1 MRLRHTTVP
10 SKAILTAS
18 IFDVMANNEN
28 LKRGAAT
35 QFRSGEEA
43 VRNGKKGGVAS
54 GRRRRDRRTF
64 RETLLE
70 LLALPDIDRNG
81 NPVVS
86 PLTGKPL
93 SIRESIVMQALLS
106 ARKGNMRALQT
117 ILDAIGERTFKVE
130 ADVNL
135 DTMSDA
141 QLDEIVRQISSN
153 IR

>member
-1 MRLRHTTVP
+1 MRLRHTTAP

-43 VRNGKKGGVAS
+43 VKNGQKGGVAS
-54 GRRRRDRRTF
+54 GRRRRDRRSF
-64 RETLLE
+64 RETMLE

-117 ILDAIGERTFKVE
+117 ILDAVGERTFKVE

>member
-1 MRLRHTTVP
+1 
-10 SKAILTAS
+10 
-18 IFDVMANNEN
+18 MANNEN
-28 LKRGAAT
+28 LKHGAAT
-35 QFRSGEEA
+35 RFRTGEEQ
-43 VRNGKKGGVAS
+43 VRIAHRGGVAS
-54 GRRRRDRRTF
+54 GRKRRDRRTF

-117 ILDAIGERTFKVE
+117 ILDAVGERTFKVD
-130 ADVNL
+130 ADINL
-135 DTMSDA
+135 DTMSNA
-141 QLDEIVRQISSN
+141 QLDEVVRQISSN

>member
-1 MRLRHTTVP
+1 MRLRHTTAP
-10 SKAILTAS
+10 SKAISTAS

-43 VRNGKKGGVAS
+43 VRNGQKGGVAS

-64 RETLLE
+64 RETMLE

-117 ILDAIGERTFKVE
+117 ILDAVGERTFKVE

>member
-1 MRLRHTTVP
+1 MRLRHTTAP

-43 VRNGKKGGVAS
+43 VRTGQKGGVAS

-117 ILDAIGERTFKVE
+117 ILDAVGERTFKVE

-135 DTMSDA
+135 DTMSDT

>member
-1 MRLRHTTVP
+1 MRLRHTTAP

-43 VRNGKKGGVAS
+43 VRNGQKGGVAS

-64 RETLLE
+64 RETMLE

-117 ILDAIGERTFKVE
+117 ILDAVGERTFKVE

>member
-1 MRLRHTTVP
+1 MRLRHTTAP

-43 VRNGKKGGVAS
+43 VRNGQKGGVAS

-117 ILDAIGERTFKVE
+117 ILDAVGERTFKVE

>member
-1 MRLRHTTVP
+1 MRLRHTTAP

-43 VRNGKKGGVAS
+43 VKNGQKGGVAS

-64 RETLLE
+64 RETMLE

-117 ILDAIGERTFKVE
+117 ILDAVGERTFKVE

>member
-1 MRLRHTTVP
+1 
-10 SKAILTAS
+10 
-18 IFDVMANNEN
+18 MANDEN

-43 VRNGKKGGVAS
+43 VRNGKKGGIAS
-54 GRRRRDRRTF
+54 GRKRRDRRTF

-86 PLTGKPL
+86 PLTGKIV
-93 SIRESIVMQALLS
+93 SIRESIVMQALMA

-117 ILDAIGERTFKVE
+117 ILDAVGERTLKVD
-130 ADVNL
+130 ADIDVN
-135 DTMSDA
+135 TMNDA
-141 QLDEIVRQISSN
+141 QIDEVVRRISAN
-153 IR
+153 IF

>member
-1 MRLRHTTVP
+1 MRLRHTTAP

-43 VRNGKKGGVAS
+43 VRNGQKGGVAS

-93 SIRESIVMQALLS
+93 SVRESIVMQALLS

-117 ILDAIGERTFKVE
+117 ILDAVGERTFKVE

>member
-1 MRLRHTTVP
+1 MRLRHTTAP
-10 SKAILTAS
+10 SKAVLTAS

-43 VRNGKKGGVAS
+43 VRNGQKGGVAS

-117 ILDAIGERTFKVE
+117 ILDAVGERTFKVE

>member
-1 MRLRHTTVP
+1 MRLRHTTAL

-43 VRNGKKGGVAS
+43 VRNGQKGGVAS

-86 PLTGKPL
+86 PLTGKAV
-93 SIRESIVMQALLS
+93 SIRESIVIQALLS

-117 ILDAIGERTFKVE
+117 ILDAVGERTFKVE

>member
-1 MRLRHTTVP
+1 MRLRHTIAH

-43 VRNGKKGGVAS
+43 VRNGQKGGVAS

-64 RETLLE
+64 RETMLE

-86 PLTGKPL
+86 PLTGKAV
-93 SIRESIVMQALLS
+93 SIRESIVIQALLS

-117 ILDAIGERTFKVE
+117 ILDAVGERTFKVE

>member
-1 MRLRHTTVP
+1 MRLRHTTAP
-10 SKAILTAS
+10 SKAISTAS

-43 VRNGKKGGVAS
+43 VRNGQKGGVAS

-93 SIRESIVMQALLS
+93 SVRESIVMQALLS

-117 ILDAIGERTFKVE
+117 ILDAVGERTFKVE

>member
-1 MRLRHTTVP
+1 MRLRHTTAH
-10 SKAILTAS
+10 SKAISTAS

-43 VRNGKKGGVAS
+43 VRNGQKGGVAS

-117 ILDAIGERTFKVE
+117 ILDAVGERTFKVE

>member
-1 MRLRHTTVP
+1 MRLRHTTAP

-43 VRNGKKGGVAS
+43 VRTGQKGGVAS

-64 RETLLE
+64 RETMLE

-93 SIRESIVMQALLS
+93 SVRESIVMQALLS

-117 ILDAIGERTFKVE
+117 ILDAVGERTFKVE

>member
-1 MRLRHTTVP
+1 MRLRRTTAH

-43 VRNGKKGGVAS
+43 VRNGQKGGVAS

-117 ILDAIGERTFKVE
+117 ILDAVGERTFKVE

>member
-1 MRLRHTTVP
+1 MRLRHTIAH
-10 SKAILTAS
+10 SKAILTSS

-117 ILDAIGERTFKVE
+117 ILDAVGERTFKVE

>member
-1 MRLRHTTVP
+1 MRLRHTTAP

-43 VRNGKKGGVAS
+43 VRTGQKGGVAS

-64 RETLLE
+64 RETMLE

-93 SIRESIVMQALLS
+93 SVRESIVMQALLS

-117 ILDAIGERTFKVE
+117 ILDAVGERTFKVE

-153 IR
+153 LR

>member
-1 MRLRHTTVP
+1 MRLRHTTAP

-43 VRNGKKGGVAS
+43 VRNGQKGGVAS

-64 RETLLE
+64 RETMLE

-93 SIRESIVMQALLS
+93 SVRESIVMQALLS

-117 ILDAIGERTFKVE
+117 ILDAVGERMFKVE

>member
-1 MRLRHTTVP
+1 MRLRNTTAP

-18 IFDVMANNEN
+18 NSNVMANNEN

-43 VRNGKKGGVAS
+43 VRNGQKGGVAS

-64 RETLLE
+64 RETMLE

-117 ILDAIGERTFKVE
+117 ILDAVGERTFKVE

>member
-1 MRLRHTTVP
+1 MRLRHTTAH

-18 IFDVMANNEN
+18 SFDVMANNEN

-43 VRNGKKGGVAS
+43 VRNGQKGGVAS

-93 SIRESIVMQALLS
+93 SVRESIVMQALLS

-117 ILDAIGERTFKVE
+117 ILDAVGERTFKVE

>member
-1 MRLRHTTVP
+1 MRLRHTTAP

-43 VRNGKKGGVAS
+43 VRNGQKGGVAS

-93 SIRESIVMQALLS
+93 SVRESIVMQALLS

-117 ILDAIGERTFKVE
+117 ILDAVGERTFKVE

-153 IR
+153 LR

>member
-1 MRLRHTTVP
+1 MRLRHTTAP

-43 VRNGKKGGVAS
+43 VRNGQKGGVAS

-93 SIRESIVMQALLS
+93 SVRESIVMQALLS

-117 ILDAIGERTFKVE
+117 ILDAVGERTFKVE
-130 ADVNL
+130 ADVSL

>member
-1 MRLRHTTVP
+1 MRLRHTTAP

-43 VRNGKKGGVAS
+43 VRNGRNGGVAS

-70 LLALPDIDRNG
+70 LLALPDIDHNG

-117 ILDAIGERTFKVE
+117 ILDAVGERTFKVE

>member
-1 MRLRHTTVP
+1 MRLRHTTAP

-43 VRNGKKGGVAS
+43 VKNGQKGGVAS

-117 ILDAIGERTFKVE
+117 ILDAVGERTFKVE
-130 ADVNL
+130 ADVSL

>member
-1 MRLRHTTVP
+1 M
-10 SKAILTAS
+10 
-18 IFDVMANNEN
+18 
-28 LKRGAAT
+28 
-35 QFRSGEEA
+35 
-43 VRNGKKGGVAS
+43 
-54 GRRRRDRRTF
+54 
-64 RETLLE
+64 
-70 LLALPDIDRNG
+70 PDIDRNG

-86 PLTGKPL
+86 PLTGKAV
-93 SIRESIVMQALLS
+93 SIRESIVIQALLS

-117 ILDAIGERTFKVE
+117 ILDAVGERTFKVE

>member
-1 MRLRHTTVP
+1 MRLRHTTAP

-43 VRNGKKGGVAS
+43 VRNGQKGGVAS

-93 SIRESIVMQALLS
+93 SIREGIVMQALLS

-117 ILDAIGERTFKVE
+117 ILDAVGERTFKVE